1 MLVCVVAVWL
11 VSAGLVAVWAMDLV
25 WAVDLT
31 MAASCSVLAVAG
43 AQVNPKEHGQPVHSR
58 LYVPN
63 VSLSQSRREQ
73 NNTGAFLPSLRDR

>member
-1 MLVCVVAVWL
+1 MLVCVVAVRL

-43 AQVNPKEHGQPVHSR
+43 ARVNPKEHGQLVHGS
-58 LYVPN
+58 LYLPS
-63 VSLSQSRREQ
+63 VSLSQSQREQ
-73 NNTGAFLPSLRDR
+73 NNMGAFLPSLRDR